1 MKISRRSFLKISG
14 GLGTLAGSVIP
25 LSAIAA
31 SAEKAKE
38 AAPAAGSKKAVVTRH
53 VKTTCCHCVNFCGID
68 VKLENDVIRA
78 IYPDKERAPYYNV
91 GICPKGVSGIFNTYN
106 PYRVKKP
113 LMRTNPKKGLGED
126 PKWKEI
132 SWDEAFDEITRR
144 LKKIKAEDP
153 NKFIWQHGH
162 GKYLIGDKYCKAF
175 AKAFGTR
182 NLVHRTTTC
191 ESARH
196 VADEITWGYHGFLP
210 DLKHCN
216 LLLNFGA
223 NYYEGE
229 QFSRWLDHATVDAQ
243 ERGMKAVVIEPRQ
256 SHCAAKA
263 DQWIPI
269 RPGKDVVLLLGMAKR
284 LIDGGHVDADFL
296 TTYTNAPNLV
306 GSDGALLRDQA
317 GNPLVWDSVSKS
329 AKPYGEGVRPT
340 LAGAHDVGGTKV
352 KTAFQV
358 LADSIADIT
367 PEYVEKTTGVSSK
380 TFTTLTDDVI
390 QAAQLGATVIKDGH
404 SLRYR
409 PVAIHTF
416 RGLSAK
422 EFGTQNWRA
431 GLVVQ
436 MLLGNVDAVGGVNLH
451 SVYSKPK
458 YLKPSKCE
466 YPPKR
471 IDLQESVFFPH
482 ATHNVA
488 QQVAVTMNR
497 PKDFGVTYKP
507 EMQIFYATNR
517 PFSSSDGL
525 AQFESLKQT
534 FNVVI
539 EIVMSEV
546 AEMADIVLPDLTYL
560 ESWHLS
566 PTRYT
571 THTKH
576 TAIRQ
581 PVANVYN
588 IPHDAYSI
596 LWELAK
602 RLGIQD
608 EYVANINKNWKLK
621 NYPMEA
627 GKDYTAKQATELLWK
642 EKTKGKEFEYALEH
656 GFKGKKLKTEDIYLK
671 GVEAKFKGPGKPK
684 MHFYA
689 EQLVGSLKKV
699 KEQVAKH
706 NIANL
711 DLKYYAMAM
720 DPLPRKEHA
729 FPTPHQQA
737 KDFPFYL
744 ITYKRM
750 YRNQA
755 GNTALNPILNMI
767 GADVNENFVLINS
780 GYAAKANIR
789 KGDQVVIE
797 TRVGKVQGAA
807 KPTEGIRPD
816 TVAVSYQY
824 GHRSVDFPDYAKK
837 GTWINSVLELHPDV
851 ISGMN
856 SFNDTKCKVYKA

>member
-1 MKISRRSFLKISG
+1 MKITRRNFLKLSG
-14 GLGTLAGSVIP
+14 GLGAIAGSGVP
-25 LSAIAA
+25 LSVIAA
-31 SAEKAKE
+31 TAQQAKE
-38 AAPAAGSKKAVVTRH
+38 TAPASAGKQAVTTRH
-53 VKTTCCHCVNFCGID
+53 VKSTCCHCVNFCGID
-68 VKLENDVIRA
+68 VKLENDVVRA

-91 GICPKGVSGIFNTYN
+91 GICPKGVSGVFNTYN
-106 PYRVKKP
+106 PYRIKKP

-132 SWDEAFDEITRR
+132 SWEQAFDEITKR
-144 LKKIKAEDP
+144 LKKIKADDP

-162 GKYLIGDKYCKAF
+162 GKYLIGDKFPKAF
-175 AKAFGTR
+175 AKAFGTK

-191 ESARH
+191 EAARH

-210 DLKHCN
+210 DLKHCD

-229 QFSRWLDHATVDAQ
+229 QFSRWLDHATVAAQ
-243 ERGMKAVVIEPRQ
+243 ERGMKVVVIEPRQ

-269 RPGKDVVLLLGMAKR
+269 KPGKDVVLLLGMAKL
-284 LIDGGHVDADFL
+284 LIDGGHIDAPFL

-306 GSDGALLRDQA
+306 GADGAFMRDKD
-317 GNPLVWDSVSKS
+317 GKELVWDSVSNS
-329 AKPYGEGVRPT
+329 AKPYGDGVTPQLT
-340 LAGAHDVGGTKV
+340 GAHDVDGKKV

-358 LADSIADIT
+358 FADNLADIT
-367 PEYVEKTTGVSSK
+367 PEYVEQTTGVPAA
-380 TFTTLTDDVI
+380 TFIGLVNEVVD
-390 QAAQLGATVIKDGH
+390 AARIGATVVKDGH
-404 SLRYR
+404 TLRFR

-416 RGLSAK
+416 RGLAAK

-431 GLVVQ
+431 GLIVQ

-451 SVYSKPK
+451 SVYKSPK

-466 YPPKR
+466 YPPSR

-497 PKDFGVTYKP
+497 PQDFGVGYKP

-517 PFSSSDGL
+517 PFSTSDGL

-534 FNVVI
+534 YNVVI

-608 EYVANINKNWKLK
+608 KYIENINKQWGLK
-621 NYPMEA
+621 KFPMEA
-627 GKDYTAKQATELLWK
+627 GKDYTARQATELLWK
-642 EKTKGKEFEYALEH
+642 EATKGKEFDYALKH
-656 GFKGKKLKTEDIYLK
+656 AFKGKVLETKDIYLK
-671 GVEAKFKGPGKPK
+671 GVEAKFNGPGQPK

-689 EQLVGSLKKV
+689 EQLVGSMKKV

-706 NIANL
+706 KIASI
-711 DLKYYAMAM
+711 DLKYYTMAM

-729 FPTPHQQA
+729 FPVPHQQA

-767 GADVNENFVLINS
+767 GDDVNENFVLINRAS
-780 GYAAKANIR
+780 AAKANIAN
-789 KGDQVVIE
+789 GDQVVIE

-807 KPTEGIRPD
+807 KLTEGIRPD
-816 TVAVSYQY
+816 TVAVSYHY
-824 GHRSVDFPDYAKK
+824 GHQSVDFPQYAKK
-837 GTWINSVLELHPDV
+837 GIWINSVLELHPDV